1 MTKHLLWVVA
11 VVLSGAMAFA
21 DDAQDLFDAG
31 AESYRA
37 GDMAT
42 AAQQFEA
49 AARLGHVRAELQIGW
64 HYEFGQGVGQ
74 DANAAFTWYAAAA
87 WQGDATAEANLG
99 TMYLFGRGTAQD
111 IGKAIEWYQ
120 KAARQGEGRAMY
132 QVGWM
137 LENGYGVTQDLN
149 KALGWYRAGA
159 NAGDE
164 KAATAVAQLTAPRY
178 DGGGWGSSGSSSSS
192 SSSSGSDAPKE
203 DWQAK
208 WDHDTALQ
216 NSWEAGDMEAH
227 DRIERGESSDSD
239 KDSYGGN

>member
-1 MTKHLLWVVA
+1 MTKHLLMFA
-11 VVLSGAMAFA
+11 AAVLSGAMAFA
-21 DDAQDLFDAG
+21 DDAQALFDAG
-31 AESYRA
+31 ADAYRG

-49 AARLGHVRAELQIGW
+49 AARLGHARAQLQIGW

-74 DANAAFTWYAAAA
+74 DMKAAFTWYAAAA
-87 WQGDATAEANLG
+87 KQGDATAEANLG

-111 IGKAIEWYQ
+111 FAKAVQWYQ
-120 KAARQGEGRAMY
+120 AAARQGEGRAMY

-137 LENGYGVTQDLN
+137 LENGYGVPQDMDN
-149 KALGWYRAGA
+149 ALAWYRAGA
-159 NAGDE
+159 DAGDE

-178 DGGGWGSSGSSSSS
+178 TGGGWNLSGSSSSS

-208 WDHDTALQ
+208 WNHDTALQ
-216 NSWEAGDMEAH
+216 NAWEAGDMEAH

-239 KDSYGGN
+239 KDNYGGN